1 MQTPTLIQPIV
12 WFELWDVVVVGVDG
26 PPFPQCGGLQWGRRR
41 RRNPPF
47 HSANCSSMVTPAAQG
62 THPPTYQ
69 GQSLYFA
76 YSQGRMQGAM
86 CGNQIKR
93 RGESEPLARGV
104 REAGVYAGASASQ
117 QKRRRCSATGG
128 HLRWCAPL
136 LAGLLPEQLRSV
148 LSLGRPAKLPLSAS
162 SPSGPGL
169 VLLGCAA
176 LLPLLVSRLLGAKV
190 VRVVL
195 QGSAGRGSCRGSRG
209 RGRLGRS
216 GKASG
221 GVARLRFK
229 QG

>member
-1 MQTPTLIQPIV
+1 M
-12 WFELWDVVVVGVDG
+12 LWWLGWTD
-26 PPFPQCGGLQWGRRR
+26 
-41 RRNPPF
+41 PPF
-47 HSANCSSMVTPAAQG
+47 HSAGGCSGGGAGVGTPLSTVQTVAQWS
-62 THPPTYQ
+62 HPQHRVLTLQ
-69 GQSLYFA
+69 HTRVNLSILLTARVECRAQCVGIKLRGAVSL
-76 YSQGRMQGAM
+76 SLWR
-86 CGNQIKR
+86 
-93 RGESEPLARGV
+93 RGV

-176 LLPLLVSRLLGAKV
+176 LLPLLVSRILGAKV

-216 GKASG
+216 GKASC